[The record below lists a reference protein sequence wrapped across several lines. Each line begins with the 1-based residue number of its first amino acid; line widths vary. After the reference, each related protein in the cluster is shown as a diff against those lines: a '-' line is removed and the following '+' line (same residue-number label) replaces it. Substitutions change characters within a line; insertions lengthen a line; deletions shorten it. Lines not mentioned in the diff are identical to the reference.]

1 MSRERLRDCAY
12 FTVTALGIL
21 LLGFLIL
28 RYLFIPTLP
37 FLIAW
42 GVAFALRP
50 PSSFI
55 SKKLKLN
62 RKFVAVTLAIL
73 FVALGISTVVAASI
87 LAMHKLWEFLVE
99 FVSSNQMGE
108 MLSGISD
115 PVGLLLGERV
125 EFNSHVADAVKE
137 AVNRLI
143 SWLVDAVS
151 SAVSSVP
158 RFLLFLLV
166 TVIAAVYFSLDLER
180 INKSVKELL
189 PVRVSEAL
197 VKAKNRL
204 FSVGVKFVRSYLI
217 LMLVTFALMSVG
229 LLVLRIRGAVLVA
242 AIIALLDL
250 LPIIGVGTL
259 LVPWRVFQM
268 IFGNLGTGIGIAV
281 LLVLHEVVRQFL
293 EPRFIGKSLGLHPIV
308 SLMLL
313 YIGYSVFGILGL
325 IFLPIIGALIA
336 LLLKKKD
343 SAEV

>member
-21 LLGFLIL
+21 LLAFLIL

-37 FLIAW
+37 FLISW

-50 PSSFI
+50 PSAFI

-73 FVALGISTVVAASI
+73 FVALGISAAVAASI

-125 EFNSHVADAVKE
+125 ELNSHVADAVKE

-143 SWLVDAVS
+143 SWLVDTVS
-151 SAVSSVP
+151 AAVSSVP

-180 INKSVKELL
+180 INKSVKAVL

-204 FSVGVKFVRSYLI
+204 FSVGMKFVRSYLI
-217 LMLVTFALMSVG
+217 LMLVTFAIMLVG

-250 LPIIGVGTL
+250 LQEILNNNYFFRYQNIYSN
-259 LVPWRVFQM
+259 
-268 IFGNLGTGIGIAV
+268 IYNL
-281 LLVLHEVVRQFL
+281 
-293 EPRFIGKSLGLHPIV
+293 
-308 SLMLL
+308 
-313 YIGYSVFGILGL
+313 
-325 IFLPIIGALIA
+325 
-336 LLLKKKD
+336 
-343 SAEV
+343 